1 MTQVVYSPSRR
12 ALVHLLDSHSRGGIF
27 RGEGGPTCNSC
38 SSSLS
43 SSRIMR
49 GTPLKGR
56 WAIWCSSGRSKFS
69 KSATESTLSGQQ
81 FSGWWVAPC
90 QSETLSW
97 GPRAQTIF
105 IIILIPF
112 PTVLTS
118 AMAVQKQQR
127 IKLLCLSTNQGRI
140 SHYHS
145 LVFKK
150 SACSTYHFIIC
161 SKKVLILWA
170 LNPWKHVF
178 LVFCISCEIIYWSTV
193 VFSKKKDMCN
203 YLICKLNQRC
213 YFWTPFTIKNWKTNF
228 GNSDLDMCCTF
239 SPSNESLPVQEKQ
252 YLLPMI
258 KSTVSRGIK
267 PLEFQKTY
275 LQSLAWQLPS
285 TEDFSDEVS
294 GEH

>member
-56 WAIWCSSGRSKFS
+56 WAIWCSSGRSKLS
-69 KSATESTLSGQQ
+69 KSAIESTWSGQQ

-97 GPRAQTIF
+97 GPGAQTIF
-105 IIILIPF
+105 ILILIPF

-118 AMAVQKQQR
+118 AMVVQKQQR

-145 LVFKK
+145 LVFLK
-150 SACSTYHFIIC
+150 SACFTYHFTIC
-161 SKKVLILWA
+161 SKKSINFMSSQPLKTGLFSILYKLWNHILKYRGVFQEKRYVQLFDLQAKPEVLL
-170 LNPWKHVF
+170 LDT
-178 LVFCISCEIIYWSTV
+178 IYY
-193 VFSKKKDMCN
+193 KKLK
-203 YLICKLNQRC
+203 
-213 YFWTPFTIKNWKTNF
+213 NF

-252 YLLPMI
+252 YLLPVI

-275 LQSLAWQLPS
+275 LQSLAWELPS

-294 GEH
+294 GKH